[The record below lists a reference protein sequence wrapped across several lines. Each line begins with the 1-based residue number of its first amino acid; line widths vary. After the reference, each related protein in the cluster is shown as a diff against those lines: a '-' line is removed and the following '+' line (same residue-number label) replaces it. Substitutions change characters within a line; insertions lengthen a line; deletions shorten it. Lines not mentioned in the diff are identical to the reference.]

1 MERKKN
7 KKKVYTF
14 YAEPSL
20 IERLGKLAEKKR
32 RSRTWM
38 TREILEKGIAELE
51 NDEKKYVTNEEGK

>member
-1 MERKKN
+1 MEREKN

-20 IERLGKLAEKKR
+20 IARIGKIAEKKR

-38 TREILEKGIAELE
+38 TREILEKGIEELE
-51 NDEKKYVTNEEGK
+51 NDEKKVCDN